1 MNIEISEKL
10 FNYLE
15 DVSGITSLTENQR
28 LVSDLHLNSKEII
41 DLAIFFY
48 GIASKKI
55 AFGKD
60 LSIKEILDMCEWA
73 IFFKIVMVSNRHN
86 CIGRNLFDCVN
97 DKFRIRCVPFGDI
110 LTDDWKYIKI
120 LDCYNTDMSLI

>member
-48 GIASKKI
+48 GIAGKKI

-73 IFFKIVMVSNRHN
+73 IFLKS
-86 CIGRNLFDCVN
+86 LWYQT
-97 DKFRIRCVPFGDI
+97 DI
-110 LTDDWKYIKI
+110 TVLSEIYLTVQMI
-120 LDCYNTDMSLI
+120 SLGYGVCHLAIF